1 MAMESSSWQRG
12 VALEDVVSMLETE
25 FDGAE
30 SKYQHE
36 RLETDSDSIASEQ
49 VGNSGDEQK
58 NTGKKRAK
66 A

>member
-1 MAMESSSWQRG
+1 MESSSWQRR
-12 VALEDVVSMLETE
+12 VALDEVVSLLEAE

-30 SKYQHE
+30 SEYQHE
-36 RLETDSDSIASEQ
+36 RLETDPDGIASKQEE
-49 VGNSGDEQK
+49 NSGNEQK